1 MSDNNHL
8 MLSQL
13 DRIKRLMSLAE
24 TGIVYAANDFEL
36 ERCQEQREL
45 CMELIAEMAEK
56 PLEEIKDF
64 YMPPMQY
71 PTPKVDVRGFVLND
85 KGQLLMARESMDG
98 RWSIPGGWTDIGFSP
113 KEVVEKEV
121 FEETG
126 LTVNATR
133 LMAVWD
139 KKCHGHPP
147 AAYHIYKMVFLCEAE
162 SFGPLKKAFD
172 ILDVGFFDLDNLP
185 ELSVDRI
192 LASQIEI
199 LHQYVKENR
208 TDTLFD

>member
-1 MSDNNHL
+1 

-13 DRIKRLMSLAE
+13 DKIKRLMALAE

-45 CMELIAEMAEK
+45 CQELIAEIANK
-56 PLEEIKDF
+56 PLETVQNF
-64 YMPPMQY
+64 YMPPVQY

-113 KEVVEKEV
+113 KEGVEKEV

-126 LTVNATR
+126 LTVEAKH

-139 KKCHGHPP
+139 KKCHPHPP
-147 AAYHIYKMVFLCEAE
+147 AAYHIYKMVFWCEAKAY
-162 SFGPLKKAFD
+162 GPLQKAFD
-172 ILDVGFFDLDNLP
+172 ILDVRFFDLDDLP

-192 LASQIEI
+192 LASQIAT
-199 LHQYVKENR
+199 LAQYAKEKR
-208 TDTLFD
+208 VDTLFD

>member
-1 MSDNNHL
+1 

-13 DRIKRLMSLAE
+13 DKIKRLMALAE
-24 TGIVYAANDFEL
+24 TGIVYASNDFEL

-45 CMELIAEMAEK
+45 CMSLISEVADK
-56 PLEEIKDF
+56 PLKSVKAF
-64 YMPPMQY
+64 YMPPLQY
-71 PTPKVDVRGFVLND
+71 PTPKVDVRAFVLND

-98 RWSIPGGWTDIGFSP
+98 KWSIPGGWTDIGYTPS
-113 KEVVEKEV
+113 EVVEKEV

-126 LTVNATR
+126 LKVNVKQ

-139 KKCHGHPP
+139 KKCHPHPE
-147 AAYHIYKMVFLCEAE
+147 AAYHIYKMVFWCEAE
-162 SFGPLKKAFD
+162 KFEPLKPAFD

-192 LASQIEI
+192 LASQIKV
-199 LHQYVKENR
+199 LSQYVKENR
-208 TDTLFD
+208 QDTIFD